1 MLSGMTAAVD
11 LPEYGFLGP
20 VGTFTHQALQTF
32 HDGPSQPYATVLQ
45 ALDAVR
51 DGSVAGALVPIEN
64 SIEGGVSATLDYLAR
79 PTDPLQ
85 IVREVILA
93 VEFDLCVRPGVSIQ
107 DVRTVA
113 SHPHALAQV
122 RGWLSSQLPAAQVVE
137 LGSTAAAAQ
146 AVAAGEKHAGRV
158 MDAAVCATVAGK
170 LNGLQSIVTGIA
182 DNRAAQTRFVLVTKP
197 GQVPERTGHD
207 KTTLVAYL
215 RRDHPGALLDI
226 LQQFAVRGVNL
237 CRIESRPTKTSLGQY
252 CFSIDAEGHLQ
263 DARMTDTLIGLR
275 RTCQNVIFLG
285 SYGRADGQQ
294 PTVRIGSADED
305 YAAAQ
310 SWLDALGRP

>member
-1 MLSGMTAAVD
+1 MTAEVELAR
-11 LPEYGFLGP
+11 YGFLGP
-20 VGTFTHQALQTF
+20 IGTFTHQALHTF
-32 HDGPSQPYATVLQ
+32 HDGDSAPYATVLQ

-51 DGSVAGALVPIEN
+51 DGSVNGALVPIEN

-79 PTDPLQ
+79 PADPLQ
-85 IVREVILA
+85 IVREVILP
-93 VEFDLCVRPGVSIQ
+93 VEFDLCVRPGVQLSDIR
-107 DVRTVA
+107 VVA
-113 SHPHALAQV
+113 SHPHAIAQV
-122 RGWLSSQLPAAQVVE
+122 RGWLASQLPNVDVVE

-146 AVAAGEKHAGRV
+146 AVAAGETHAGRAL
-158 MDAAVCATVAGK
+158 DAAVCASVAGE
-170 LNGLQSIVTGIA
+170 LNGLISLVSGIA

-197 GQVPERTGHD
+197 GPVPERTGHD

-252 CFSIDAEGHLQ
+252 CFSIDAEGHLA

-294 PTVRIGSADED
+294 PTVRTGSADED